1 LVKCKITVLKKTI
14 HQELADEYC
23 GTKTGICTKF
33 KEGDAFIADNS
44 TEMPE
49 GFCSYA
55 WIDLHRLILVL
66 MTGGNFGSYSWNWMK
81 DDNTMIA
88 CCTDGIRPVVFKLE
102 RIDE

>member
-1 LVKCKITVLKKTI
+1 MVKCKITVLKKTI

-66 MTGGNFGSYSWNWMK
+66 MTGGNFGSYSWNW
-81 DDNTMIA
+81 
-88 CCTDGIRPVVFKLE
+88 
-102 RIDE
+102 